1 MEEKNRFSKLL
12 EYLMSVAELKN
23 YTLAQQLQY
32 DVSYISK
39 WVSGRMLPAEK
50 MEKKILEGISCC
62 IVESA
67 TEEGKNTLLQEYSVD
82 DCEDLKLAIFDNL
95 EAEYF
100 YVRGLQKNTGTN
112 VAAKTVYYPELTLP
126 QFISKMRHPV
136 LRRVKSLDIVASMDL
151 MSMGH
156 EYRLQ
161 FTRIENEHE
170 GGQRGYPDVHF
181 SMVISLRPEKWD
193 YIYDTIFLIN
203 MLTDNIL
210 IDFQLYADVQAG
222 GRAVFAVKDDFA
234 ISAMLISRDR
244 CMSVNV
250 SEDKDNCNVLY
261 RNLKVLCNRERL
273 LFRSANT
280 RDMMRNHDYIHTL
293 LSPNIRWL
301 MGHMTEHFLPED
313 LFEEIVRDLEAAG
326 KLSVSSEELRSIHR
340 LLRTVMRES
349 PIRLMLYESAFSS
362 FVVTNE
368 LDFYNLK
375 IKLSVKQQIRY
386 MEHLIELCEK
396 CENLNFRLVYGQF
409 VSDFEYIDNQCIF
422 LTDTISYLRLKS
434 SANRND
440 MLIINRTDMQRVFE
454 RSFEEFWNYGD
465 AVVISDKEAIL
476 SYMQHILQGVKLI
489 SRIE

>member
-23 YTLAQQLQY
+23 YTLAQELQY

-50 MEKKILEGISCC
+50 MEKKILEGISHC

-67 TEEGKNTLLQEYSVD
+67 SEEGRNTLLEEYSLD

-100 YVRGLQKNTGTN
+100 YVRDLQKNTGAN
-112 VAAKTVYYPELTLP
+112 VAQKTVYYPELTLP

-136 LRRVKSLDIVASMDL
+136 LRRVKSLDIVASLDL

-161 FTRIENEHE
+161 FTRIDKEHD

-181 SMVISLRPEKWD
+181 SMVINLRPEKWD

-210 IDFQLYADVQAG
+210 IDFNLYADIQAG
-222 GRAVFAVKDDFA
+222 GRAVFAVKNDFA

-244 CMSVNV
+244 CMAVNV
-250 SEDKDNCNVLY
+250 SEDVDNCNALY
-261 RNLKVLCNRERL
+261 RNIKVLCNRERL
-273 LFRSANT
+273 LFRSTNI
-280 RDMMRNHDYIHTL
+280 RDMIRNHDYIHTL
-293 LSPNIRWL
+293 LSPNIRYL
-301 MGHMTEHFLPED
+301 VGHMTEHFLSED
-313 LFEEIVRDLEAAG
+313 LFEEIVQELETSG
-326 KLSVSSEELRSIHR
+326 KMSVSTEELRNVHR
-340 LLRTVMRES
+340 LVRNIVQNS
-349 PIRLMLYESAFSS
+349 HIRIMVYESAFSS
-362 FVVTNE
+362 FAVNSE
-368 LDFYNLK
+368 LDFFNYK
-375 IKLSVKQQIRY
+375 VKLSVRQRLRY
-386 MEHLIELCEK
+386 MEHLLEIGEK
-396 CENLNFRLVYGQF
+396 CKNLDFRLVYGQL

-434 SANRND
+434 SVNRND
-440 MLIINRTDMQRVFE
+440 MLIINRADMQKVFE
-454 RSFEEFWNYGD
+454 RSFEEFWNYGED
-465 AVVISDKEAIL
+465 VIISDREAII
-476 SYMQHILQGVKLI
+476 SYMRHVLHGIQMI
-489 SRIE
+489 SCME

>member
-23 YTLAQQLQY
+23 YTLAQELQY

-50 MEKKILEGISCC
+50 MEKKILEGISHC

-67 TEEGKNTLLQEYSVD
+67 SEEGRNTLLSEYSLD

-100 YVRGLQKNTGTN
+100 YVRDIQKNTGAN
-112 VAAKTVYYPELTLP
+112 VALKTVYYPELTLP

-161 FTRIENEHE
+161 FTRIEKEHE

-181 SMVISLRPEKWD
+181 SMVINLQPEKWD

-210 IDFQLYADVQAG
+210 IDFQLYADIQAG
-222 GRAVFAVKDDFA
+222 GRAVFVVKEDFA

-250 SEDKDNCNVLY
+250 SEDTDNCNALY
-261 RNLKVLCNRERL
+261 RNIKILCNRERL
-273 LFRSANT
+273 LFRSTNI
-280 RDMMRNHDYIHTL
+280 RDMIRNHDYIHTL
-293 LSPNIRWL
+293 LSPNIRCL
-301 MGHMTEHFLPED
+301 VGHMTEHFLSEA
-313 LFEEIVRDLEAAG
+313 LFEEIVQDLEKSG
-326 KLSVSSEELRSIHR
+326 KLSVNIEELRNIHR
-340 LLRTVMRES
+340 LVRNIVQKS
-349 PIRLMLYESAFSS
+349 HIRIMIYESAFSN
-362 FVVTNE
+362 FVVTGE
-368 LDFYNLK
+368 LDFFNYK
-375 IKLSVKQQIRY
+375 VKLSVQQQFRY
-386 MEHLIELCEK
+386 MEYLLELSEN
-396 CENLNFRLVYGQF
+396 CENLDYRLIYGQF

-434 SANRND
+434 SAKRNG
-440 MLIINRTDMQRVFE
+440 MLVINRADMQKVFE
-454 RSFEEFWNYGD
+454 QSFEEFWNYGD
-465 AVVISDKEAIL
+465 SVVISDKAEII
-476 SYMQHILQGVKLI
+476 SYIQHVLHGIKMI
-489 SRIE
+489 SCME

>member
-1 MEEKNRFSKLL
+1 M
-12 EYLMSVAELKN
+12 
-23 YTLAQQLQY
+23 
-32 DVSYISK
+32 
-39 WVSGRMLPAEK
+39 
-50 MEKKILEGISCC
+50 
-62 IVESA
+62 
-67 TEEGKNTLLQEYSVD
+67 
-82 DCEDLKLAIFDNL
+82 
-95 EAEYF
+95 
-100 YVRGLQKNTGTN
+100 
-112 VAAKTVYYPELTLP
+112 
-126 QFISKMRHPV
+126 
-136 LRRVKSLDIVASMDL
+136 
-151 MSMGH
+151 
-156 EYRLQ
+156 
-161 FTRIENEHE
+161 
-170 GGQRGYPDVHF
+170 
-181 SMVISLRPEKWD
+181 
-193 YIYDTIFLIN
+193 
-203 MLTDNIL
+203 
-210 IDFQLYADVQAG
+210 
-222 GRAVFAVKDDFA
+222 
-234 ISAMLISRDR
+234 
-244 CMSVNV
+244 
-250 SEDKDNCNVLY
+250 
-261 RNLKVLCNRERL
+261 
-273 LFRSANT
+273 
-280 RDMMRNHDYIHTL
+280 
-293 LSPNIRWL
+293 
-301 MGHMTEHFLPED
+301 
-313 LFEEIVRDLEAAG
+313 RDLEAAG

>member
-23 YTLAQQLQY
+23 YTLAQELQY

-50 MEKKILEGISCC
+50 MEKKILEGISQC

-67 TEEGKNTLLQEYSVD
+67 SEEGRSTLLSEYSLD

-100 YVRGLQKNTGTN
+100 YVRDIQKNTGAN
-112 VAAKTVYYPELTLP
+112 VAPKTVYYPELTLP

-161 FTRIENEHE
+161 FTRIEKEHE
-170 GGQRGYPDVHF
+170 GGQMGYPDVHF
-181 SMVISLRPEKWD
+181 SMVINLQPEKWD

-210 IDFQLYADVQAG
+210 IDFQLYADIQAR
-222 GRAVFAVKDDFA
+222 GRAIFAVKEDFA

-250 SEDKDNCNVLY
+250 SEDTDNCNALY
-261 RNLKVLCNRERL
+261 RNIKILCNREKL
-273 LFRSANT
+273 LFRSTNI
-280 RDMMRNHDYIHTL
+280 RDMIRNHDYIHTL
-293 LSPNIRWL
+293 LSPNIRCL
-301 MGHMTEHFLPED
+301 VGHMTEHFLSEA
-313 LFEEIVRDLEAAG
+313 LFEEIVQELERSG
-326 KLSVSSEELRSIHR
+326 KLSVNIEELRNIHR
-340 LLRTVMRES
+340 LVRNIVRKS
-349 PIRLMLYESAFSS
+349 HIRIMIYESAFSN
-362 FVVTNE
+362 FVVTGE
-368 LDFYNLK
+368 LDFFNYK
-375 IKLSVKQQIRY
+375 VKLSVQQQLRY
-386 MEHLIELCEK
+386 MEYLLELSEN
-396 CENLNFRLVYGQF
+396 CENLDYRLIYGQF

-422 LTDTISYLRLKS
+422 LTDTMSYLRLKS
-434 SANRND
+434 SAKRNG
-440 MLIINRTDMQRVFE
+440 MLIINRADMQKVFE
-454 RSFEEFWNYGD
+454 QSFEEFWNYND
-465 AVVISDKEAIL
+465 SVVISDKEKII
-476 SYMQHILQGVKLI
+476 SYIQHVLH
-489 SRIE
+489 